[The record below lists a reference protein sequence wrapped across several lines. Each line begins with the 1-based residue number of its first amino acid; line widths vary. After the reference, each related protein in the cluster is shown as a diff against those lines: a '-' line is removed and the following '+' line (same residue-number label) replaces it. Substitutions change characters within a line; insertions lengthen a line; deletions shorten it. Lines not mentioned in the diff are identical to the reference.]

1 MISNI
6 PFTGIDCAIIIL
18 FLIGLIKGFFH
29 GQGALNRL
37 FGVLW
42 GALKAIIL
50 IMVLVVLL
58 GFLDSQ
64 FNFLSQEMVDKSHIY
79 SFMLQLA
86 YLTWDA
92 ILSLF
97 RK

>member
-1 MISNI
+1 MDKLG
-6 PFTGIDCAIIIL
+6 FTGIDLAIILI
-18 FLIGLIKGFFH
+18 FVIGLVKGFFH
-29 GQGALNRL
+29 GQGAVNRL

-42 GALKAIIL
+42 GGVKAVLI

-64 FNFLSQEMVDKSHIY
+64 FHFLSKELVDKSFIY
-79 SFMLQLA
+79 SFMIQLA

>member
-1 MISNI
+1 MDKLG
-6 PFTGIDCAIIIL
+6 FTGIDLAIILI
-18 FLIGLIKGFFH
+18 FVIGLVKGFFH
-29 GQGALNRL
+29 GQGAVNRI

-42 GALKAIIL
+42 GGFKAILI

-64 FNFLSQEMVDKSHIY
+64 FHFLSKELVDKSFIY
-79 SFMLQLA
+79 SFMIQLA
-86 YLTWDA
+86 YLTWDG

>member
-1 MISNI
+1 MDKLG
-6 PFTGIDCAIIIL
+6 FTGIDLAIILI
-18 FLIGLIKGFFH
+18 FVIGLVKGFFH
-29 GQGALNRL
+29 GQGAVNRI

-42 GALKAIIL
+42 GGFKAILI

-64 FNFLSQEMVDKSHIY
+64 FHFLSKELVDKSFIY
-79 SFMLQLA
+79 SFMIQLA

>member
-1 MISNI
+1 MDKLG
-6 PFTGIDCAIIIL
+6 FTGIDLAIILI
-18 FLIGLIKGFFH
+18 FVIGLVKGFFH
-29 GQGALNRL
+29 GQGAVNRI

-42 GALKAIIL
+42 GAVKAIIL
-50 IMVLVVLL
+50 IMVLAALL

-64 FNFLSQEMVDKSHIY
+64 FNFLSKELVDKSFIY

-86 YLTWDA
+86 YLTWDG

-97 RK
+97 GK

>member
-1 MISNI
+1 MDKLG
-6 PFTGIDCAIIIL
+6 FTGIDLAIILI
-18 FLIGLIKGFFH
+18 FVIGLVKGFFH
-29 GQGALNRL
+29 GQGAVNRI

-42 GALKAIIL
+42 GGVKAVLI

-64 FNFLSQEMVDKSHIY
+64 FNFLSKEMVDKSFIY
-79 SFMLQLA
+79 SFMIQLA

>member
-1 MISNI
+1 MDKLG
-6 PFTGIDCAIIIL
+6 FTGIDLAIILI
-18 FLIGLIKGFFH
+18 FVIGLVKGFFH
-29 GQGALNRL
+29 GQGAVNRL

-42 GALKAIIL
+42 GGVKAVLI

-64 FNFLSQEMVDKSHIY
+64 FHFLSKELVDKSFIY
-79 SFMLQLA
+79 SFMIQLA

-97 RK
+97 GK